1 MYIDFLERSF
11 NSEKTNTLLS
21 CIQEDVSKQI
31 YLYVSNKCNLSCHHC
46 YLGKNIE
53 TENWDVPTIKNYI
66 SQLVDEGYNRIKI
79 TGGEPFLYTELR
91 DLLGCIFEY
100 PFEEVQI
107 EIYGI
112 ILTKK

>member
-91 DLLGCIFEY
+91 DLLGCTSNIHLRKFKLK
-100 PFEEVQI
+100 QT
-107 EIYGI
+107 G
-112 ILTKK
+112 LS